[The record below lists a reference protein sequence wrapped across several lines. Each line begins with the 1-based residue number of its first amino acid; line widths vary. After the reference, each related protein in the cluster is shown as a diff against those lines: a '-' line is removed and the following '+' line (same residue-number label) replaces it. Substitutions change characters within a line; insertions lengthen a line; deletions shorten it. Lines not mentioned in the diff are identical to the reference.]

1 MEHLILSF
9 NVVLPIFLCIALGYF
24 LKCIRMV
31 NDNALNIINKLC
43 FKVFLPIDGC
53 GSIYQT
59 DLAAEFNGRLVLFA
73 IVSLLILY
81 LLLILIIPRIEK
93 DNKNRG
99 AVIQALFR
107 SNFALFGIP
116 VAVSL
121 CGEGNIGST
130 SLLIGIIVPIY
141 NVLAVITLESF
152 RGGKP
157 NLLKIA
163 KGIATN
169 PLIIAPAIGVIF
181 YLLHIPVP
189 EAVMKTV
196 TDLGRVATP
205 LSLVALGGSF
215 AFTKVRG
222 YIKQLIIG
230 VGGKLVIVPL
240 FVITAAIMLGF
251 RGEALIPLLIMF
263 AAPTAVSSF
272 PMAQQMDANGEL
284 AGQFVVF
291 TSAFSILSIF
301 LWVFVLKSFAFI

>member
-9 NVVLPIFLCIALGYF
+9 NVVLPIFLSIALGYF

-31 NDNALNIINKLC
+31 NDNALSIINKLC
-43 FKVFLPIDGC
+43 FKVFLPIYLFQ
-53 GSIYQT
+53 SLYQT
-59 DLAAEFNGRLVLFA
+59 DLSAVFDIRLVLFA
-73 IVSLLILY
+73 ITALLILY

-93 DNKNRG
+93 DNRNRG
-99 AVIQALFR
+99 VLIQALFR

-141 NVLAVITLESF
+141 NVLAVITLEVY

-157 NLLKIA
+157 NVIKIL

-169 PLIIAPAIGVIF
+169 PLIIAPAIGILF
-181 YLLHIPVP
+181 YLLDIPVP
-189 EAVMKTV
+189 TAVMKTV

-215 AFTKVRG
+215 AFKKVRG
-222 YIKQLIIG
+222 YAKQLIIG
-230 VGGKLVIVPL
+230 VGGKLLIVPL
-240 FVITAAIMLGF
+240 FAVTAAILLGF
-251 RGEALIPLLIMF
+251 RGESLIPLLIMF

-291 TSAFSILSIF
+291 TSVCSILSIF
-301 LWVFVLKSFAFI
+301 LWVFFLKSFGMI

>member
-9 NVVLPIFLCIALGYF
+9 NVVLPIFLSIALGYF

-43 FKVFLPIDGC
+43 FKVFLPIYLFQ
-53 GSIYQT
+53 SLYQT
-59 DLAAEFNGRLVLFA
+59 DLSTVFDIRLVLFA
-73 IVSLLILY
+73 ITALLILY

-93 DNKNRG
+93 DNRNRG
-99 AVIQALFR
+99 VLIQALFR

-141 NVLAVITLESF
+141 NVLAVITLEVY

-157 NLLKIA
+157 NVIKIL

-169 PLIIAPAIGVIF
+169 PLIIAPAIGILF
-181 YLLHIPVP
+181 YLLDIPVP
-189 EAVMKTV
+189 TAVMKTV

-215 AFTKVRG
+215 AFKKVRG
-222 YIKQLIIG
+222 YAKQLIIG
-230 VGGKLVIVPL
+230 VGGKLLIVPL
-240 FVITAAIMLGF
+240 FAVTAAILLGF
-251 RGEALIPLLIMF
+251 RGESLIPLLIMF

-291 TSAFSILSIF
+291 TSVCSILSIF
-301 LWVFVLKSFAFI
+301 LWVFFLKSFGMI

>member
-24 LKCIRMV
+24 LKQIRMV
-31 NDNALNIINKLC
+31 NDTALNSMNKLC
-43 FKVFLPIDGC
+43 FKVFLPIYLF

-59 DLAAEFNGRLVLFA
+59 DLSAVFDLKLVLFA
-73 IVSLLILY
+73 IGTLLILY
-81 LLLILIIPRIEK
+81 LALLLFIPRIEK

-99 AVIQALFR
+99 VLIQALFR

-157 NLLKIA
+157 NGKKIL
-163 KGIATN
+163 KGIITN
-169 PLIIAPAIGVIF
+169 PLIIAPAIGVILS
-181 YLLHIPVP
+181 LLQIPLP
-189 EAVMKTV
+189 AAILKAV
-196 TDLGRVATP
+196 TDLGRIATP

-215 AFTKVRG
+215 AFQKVRG
-222 YIKQLIIG
+222 YAKQLIIG
-230 VGGKLVIVPL
+230 VGGKLVILPL
-240 FVITAAIMLGF
+240 IAVTAAIAFGF
-251 RGEALIPLLIMF
+251 RGESLIPLFIMF

-284 AGQFVVF
+284 AGQFVIF
-291 TSAFSILSIF
+291 TSVFSILSIF
-301 LWVFVLKSFAFI
+301 LWVFVLKSLAFI